1 MLLGV
6 YYHQIDEKNRL
17 RLPKKLKAELS
28 SAMIIKGSHNCLY
41 ILPSAVFDKI
51 MQKANDLPMFGP
63 AQDSLRLILSS
74 ACEIVEDNQGRFLL
88 PQTLKSWSGIQKDV
102 VFVGVGNRVELW
114 DRKSWEDYYNQKQN
128 DYDNLLLSLGEYG
141 I

>member
-17 RLPKKLKAELS
+17 RLPKKLKPELS
-28 SAMIIKGSHNCLY
+28 NATIIKGSHRCLY
-41 ILPSAVFDKI
+41 ILPSNAFNNLLNKS
-51 MQKANDLPMFGP
+51 NDLPMFSP
-63 AQDSLRLILSS
+63 AQDSLRLLLSS
-74 ACEIVEDNQGRFLL
+74 AAEIIEDNQGRFLL
-88 PQTLKSWSGIQKDV
+88 PQPLKVWAGIQKDV

-114 DRKSWEDYYNQKQN
+114 DKKSWDDYYEQKQK
-128 DYDNLLLSLGEYG
+128 DYDNLLISLGEYG